1 MLTNRQTGCLRSQLS
16 EIDTFVALRAVS
28 EIARPIFICLRAQT
42 CCHRLPRFGLTKPL
56 QIMSASVQSP
66 NLRTEAIAGV
76 TTFFTM
82 AYIIVVNPSILST
95 PGTGMAFS
103 GVLTATV
110 LVCFVMTLLMGLYAK
125 LPFAVAP
132 GMGINA
138 YFTFTIILTQ
148 KVWWQVALG
157 IVFWAG
163 VLFLIISVT
172 PVRETIA
179 KAIPA
184 ELRLGTA
191 AGIGIFLTFIGLK
204 NAGLIAA
211 DPVTF
216 VKLGTLGL
224 PAILTVVATSISVWL
239 LTRKSAFAFLA
250 GIAAATLLGW
260 ALGLVKAPP
269 RLLSAPDFSTV
280 FLKLDILGALK
291 LSLLPAIIGILFTDL
306 FDSISTFIGVAHAA
320 DLLDEHGHPKNLKQG
335 LVVDSLAT
343 LGAGVAGTSSGTA
356 YIESIAG
363 INMGG
368 RTGMTSV
375 FTALCFLPCFFLAPL
390 AGMVPPYATASVLIL
405 VGTSMFRSVG
415 KISFSKIEEGLP
427 AFLTIILIPL
437 TFSITQGILW
447 GFISHVGLYWIV
459 GRRRDVH
466 PVMYALAAVSVGLLL
481 LEHVRF

>member
-1 MLTNRQTGCLRSQLS
+1 M
-16 EIDTFVALRAVS
+16 
-28 EIARPIFICLRAQT
+28 
-42 CCHRLPRFGLTKPL
+42 
-56 QIMSASVQSP
+56 
-66 NLRTEAIAGV
+66 NLRTEAIAGI

-82 AYIIVVNPSILST
+82 AYIVVVNPTILST

-110 LVCFVMTLLMGLYAK
+110 LVCFTMTLFMGVYAK

-138 YFTFTIILTQ
+138 FFTFTIILTQ

-157 IVFWAG
+157 IIFWAG
-163 VLFLIISVT
+163 VLFLLISVT

-179 KAIPA
+179 KAIPS
-184 ELRLGTA
+184 ELRIGTA

-204 NAGLIAA
+204 NAGLITS

-216 VKLGTLGL
+216 VKLGTLGTQAVL
-224 PAILTVVATSISVWL
+224 AIVGLIVTVVLMI
-239 LTRKSAFAFLA
+239 RGSALAFLA
-250 GIAAATLLGW
+250 GIFVVTLIAWAAGQVKTPETLF
-260 ALGLVKAPP
+260 
-269 RLLSAPDFSTV
+269 SAPDFRTV

-320 DLLDEHGHPKNLKQG
+320 GLLDEEGNPRNLKQG
-335 LVVDSLAT
+335 LIVDSFAT
-343 LGAGVAGTSSGTA
+343 LGAGLAGTSSGTA

-363 INMGG
+363 INSGG
-368 RTGMTSV
+368 RTGWTSV

-390 AGMVPPYATASVLIL
+390 AGMVPVYATAPVLVL
-405 VGTSMFRSVG
+405 VGASMFRSVNQINFG
-415 KISFSKIEEGLP
+415 KIEEGLP

-447 GFISHVGLYWIV
+447 GFISHVGLYLVV
-459 GRRRDVH
+459 GRRKEIH
-466 PVMYALAAVSVGLLL
+466 PVMFVLAFIAIALLL
-481 LEHVRF
+481 LEHSQFSKGLYE

>member
-1 MLTNRQTGCLRSQLS
+1 MR
-16 EIDTFVALRAVS
+16 
-28 EIARPIFICLRAQT
+28 
-42 CCHRLPRFGLTKPL
+42 
-56 QIMSASVQSP
+56 
-66 NLRTEAIAGV
+66 LRTEAIAGI

-82 AYIIVVNPSILST
+82 AYIVVVNPTILST

-138 YFTFTIILTQ
+138 FFTFTIILTQ
-148 KVWWQVALG
+148 KVWWQTALG

-163 VLFLIISVT
+163 VLFLLISVT
-172 PVRETIA
+172 PIRETIA
-179 KAIPA
+179 KAIPS
-184 ELRLGTA
+184 ELRIGTA

-204 NAGLIAA
+204 NAGLITS

-216 VKLGTLGL
+216 VKLGTLGSHAL
-224 PAILTVVATSISVWL
+224 LAILGLVVTVIL
-239 LTRKSAFAFLA
+239 IIRRSALAFLA
-250 GIAAATLLGW
+250 GIFLVTLVAWAAGQ
-260 ALGLVKAPP
+260 VKTPDHLFSP
-269 RLLSAPDFSTV
+269 PDFQTV

-320 DLLDEHGHPKNLKQG
+320 DLLDEEGNPRNLRQG
-335 LVVDSLAT
+335 LIVDSVAT
-343 LGAGVAGTSSGTA
+343 FGAGLAGTSSGTA

-363 INMGG
+363 IDSGG

-390 AGMVPPYATASVLIL
+390 AGMVPIYATAPVLVL
-405 VGTSMFRSVG
+405 VGASMFKSVNN
-415 KISFSKIEEGLP
+415 IDFRKIEEGLP

-447 GFISHVGLYWIV
+447 GFISHVGLYLVV
-459 GRRRDVH
+459 GRRKEIH
-466 PVMYALAAVSVGLLL
+466 PVMFVLALVAIGLLL
-481 LEHVRF
+481 LEHSELARGLYD